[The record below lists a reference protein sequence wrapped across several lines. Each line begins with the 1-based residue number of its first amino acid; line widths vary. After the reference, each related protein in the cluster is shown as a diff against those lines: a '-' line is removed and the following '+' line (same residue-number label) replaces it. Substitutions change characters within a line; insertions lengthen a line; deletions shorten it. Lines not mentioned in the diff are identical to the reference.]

1 MYSTNNYSIK
11 KELLFYPLN
20 KINPI
25 SISLNNSRLVTIKT
39 KCKIC
44 NNETCFDCNH
54 CDLGISET
62 YRSVPRTLL
71 KKLPLI
77 ENQIINEFSKYKSQ
91 NSKTYKDK
99 EEAIKFVQRIYIKK
113 SFNDMNLVKLINL
126 NNEYG
131 SVDEISYYI
140 SKALNSFDNKLV
152 FLLKLYEYIINLTLG
167 ELNPYS
173 FFYYKNFK
181 KYEYLLNEFELDLL
195 LTKEEFREFYQN
207 VPEFTGS
214 LLNYYSPEKKYPKNI
229 ITNKEYECDLN
240 FETASECRQNDNK
253 LFFINHNIK
262 NKMVRKIRDQI
273 RSEFGLKKIK
283 KYKIPQLPKIELGLK
298 LINCN

>member
-1 MYSTNNYSIK
+1 
-11 KELLFYPLN
+11 
-20 KINPI
+20 
-25 SISLNNSRLVTIKT
+25 
-39 KCKIC
+39 
-44 NNETCFDCNH
+44 
-54 CDLGISET
+54 
-62 YRSVPRTLL
+62 
-71 KKLPLI
+71 
-77 ENQIINEFSKYKSQ
+77 
-91 NSKTYKDK
+91 
-99 EEAIKFVQRIYIKK
+99 
-113 SFNDMNLVKLINL
+113 MNLVKLINL

-240 FETASECRQNDNK
+240 FEIASACRQNDNK

>member
-99 EEAIKFVQRIYIKK
+99 EEAIKFVQRIYIK
-113 SFNDMNLVKLINL
+113 NLH
-126 NNEYG
+126 
-131 SVDEISYYI
+131 
-140 SKALNSFDNKLV
+140 
-152 FLLKLYEYIINLTLG
+152 
-167 ELNPYS
+167 
-173 FFYYKNFK
+173 
-181 KYEYLLNEFELDLL
+181 
-195 LTKEEFREFYQN
+195 
-207 VPEFTGS
+207 
-214 LLNYYSPEKKYPKNI
+214 
-229 ITNKEYECDLN
+229 
-240 FETASECRQNDNK
+240 RQ
-253 LFFINHNIK
+253 L
-262 NKMVRKIRDQI
+262 
-273 RSEFGLKKIK
+273 
-283 KYKIPQLPKIELGLK
+283 
-298 LINCN
+298 